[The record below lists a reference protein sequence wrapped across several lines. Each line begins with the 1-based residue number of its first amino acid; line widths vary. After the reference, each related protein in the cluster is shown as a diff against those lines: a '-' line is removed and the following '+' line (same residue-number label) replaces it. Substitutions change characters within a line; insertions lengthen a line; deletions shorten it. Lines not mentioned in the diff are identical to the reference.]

1 MGTAASDIRT
11 DRILDEVR
19 ATGGDVR
26 GICDLFGLSIR
37 AAARYTAILD
47 HPGLHDVAT
56 K

>member
-1 MGTAASDIRT
+1 VDVARGGAVAGQ
-11 DRILDEVR
+11 R

-26 GICDLFGLSIR
+26 RICDLFGLSVG
-37 AAARYTAILD
+37 AAVRYTAILD